1 MITTLFGFPFRFIH
15 HFPRLTIGVV
25 ADMYKREV
33 VKEIDMARIILETDT
48 PHLVPRKVFP

>member
-1 MITTLFGFPFRFIH
+1 MIATLFGFPFRFIRN
-15 HFPRLTIGVV
+15 FPRLTIGVV

-33 VKEIDMARIILETDT
+33 VKEIDMARIVLETDT